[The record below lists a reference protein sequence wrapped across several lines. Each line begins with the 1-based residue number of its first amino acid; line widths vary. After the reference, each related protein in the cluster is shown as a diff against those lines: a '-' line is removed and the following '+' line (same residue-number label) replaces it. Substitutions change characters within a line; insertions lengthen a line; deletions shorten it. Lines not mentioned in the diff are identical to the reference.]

1 MMGRNYTHLFTLF
14 ALLTLLN
21 LFASRLFAA
30 PFPGMGSSIL
40 VSPEIGAF
48 LTIRGYSLST
58 QGTDWVPTSRD
69 ESTIID
75 ESNLQAL
82 RFRLSSHSSSLS
94 VSEKES
100 ATLGL
105 SLDEMAT
112 PLRLDQYAK
121 RWIREYGQFGF
132 EILGSQSLLLGG
144 QESLVLDL
152 FHKVKNQQLRQVL
165 IKNQK
170 KVAVFT
176 CRDQK
181 ENFST
186 TLPICNRVIKSFRW
200 TATIPQASTL

>member
-1 MMGRNYTHLFTLF
+1 MMKWTYALLFTLI
-14 ALLTLLN
+14 A

-58 QGTDWVPTSRD
+58 QGTEWVPTSRD
-69 ESTIID
+69 ETATEDNNRQS
-75 ESNLQAL
+75 L
-82 RFRLSSHSSSLS
+82 RLRLSSHSSSSNLEGD
-94 VSEKES
+94 V
-100 ATLGL
+100 ATLSL
-105 SLDEMAT
+105 SLDEMAN

-132 EILGSQSLLLGG
+132 EILGSQNLLLGG
-144 QESLVLDL
+144 QEALALDL

-165 IKNQK
+165 ITNQK
-170 KVAVFT
+170 KVAIFT
-176 CRDQK
+176 CRDEK
-181 ENFST
+181 ETFAS

-200 TATIPQASTL
+200 NATMPPSAPL

>member
-1 MMGRNYTHLFTLF
+1 MKWTCAL
-14 ALLTLLN
+14 LLTLYSF
-21 LFASRLFAA
+21 FASHLFAA

-40 VSPEIGAF
+40 VSSEVGAF
-48 LTIRGYSLST
+48 LTIHGYSLST

-69 ESTIID
+69 EPGI
-75 ESNLQAL
+75 EENKLQAL
-82 RFRLSSHSSSLS
+82 HFRLSSHSSSLS
-94 VSEKES
+94 NLEKDS

-112 PLRLDQYAK
+112 PLRLEQYAK

-144 QESLVLDL
+144 QESIVLDL

-200 TATIPQASTL
+200 IASIPQAGTL